1 MALEAN
7 EKRNPREEF
16 VYRVS
21 TAAEWDELQAKGAT
35 LGGDIDHSTGCIHLS
50 TINQVKMV
58 LGNFFRGREDLFLL
72 QVDTAKLGDGLI
84 YEAVDETNYFPH
96 FYGPSRSFS
105 PLLLDAV
112 SKAEKLQLLNGEFS
126 CDMLP

>member
-1 MALEAN
+1 MALE
-7 EKRNPREEF
+7 KKREEF

-21 TAAEWDELQAKGAT
+21 TAAEWDELQANGNT
-35 LGGDIDHSTGCIHLS
+35 LGGDLDRRTGCIHLS

-58 LGNFFRGREDLFLL
+58 LKKIFRGREDLFLL

-84 YEAVDETNYFPH
+84 YEAADENNSFPH

-105 PLLLDAV
+105 PLSLDAV
-112 SKAEKLQLLNGEFS
+112 RKAEQLQLVNGEFS
-126 CDMLP
+126 CNMLTESLH